1 MCIICLNFI
10 HIYIK
15 SKENNINSK
24 QIVDKLMILLYEDK
38 QFTYMSHKIYAIQRI
53 NYELRYMN
61 YICALHTA
69 KITA

>member
-24 QIVDKLMILLYEDK
+24 QIVDKSMKLLKLDT
-38 QFTYMSHKIYAIQRI
+38 QFIY
-53 NYELRYMN
+53 L
-61 YICALHTA
+61 LHQIA
-69 KITA
+69 AV